1 MAVAAARCAV
11 GIKGPGEEKLMSSRD
26 EKKPR
31 RPKRPAFTRWPDKPT
46 RAEEKLD
53 EIETAL
59 RELNY

>member
-1 MAVAAARCAV
+1 
-11 GIKGPGEEKLMSSRD
+11 MSSRE

-31 RPKRPAFTRWPDKPT
+31 RPKRPAFTRWPDKST
-46 RAEEKLD
+46 RVEEKLD